1 MNIATTVLITL
12 WLEDSRKGKL
22 DFFRRPLPGRFNYRF
37 IAYWGCYVNAGV
49 ELYISE
55 VQINEGQ
62 SVNLRT
68 SVTLTKMVG
77 LSLSNEEYLYLNDN
91 IHLRNSHPLRYK
103 RLASSKRH

>member
-1 MNIATTVLITL
+1 M
-12 WLEDSRKGKL
+12 
-22 DFFRRPLPGRFNYRF
+22 
-37 IAYWGCYVNAGV
+37 
-49 ELYISE
+49 
-55 VQINEGQ
+55 NEGQ

-103 RLASSKRH
+103 RLTSSKRH